1 MTFTDT
7 PTDLVALVR
16 SGPVLVTGAGVSG
29 EGAIKLLRDLGCP
42 EIHLVDDSAERGR
55 PLADAHGVEWCGSDV
70 ARGLLSDAAAVVTSP
85 GWRPDTPLL
94 VDAADAGVPVVGD
107 VAVAHAGDRAGAWGA
122 PRTWLVVTGTNGKT
136 TTTAMLAAM
145 LGDRGAAVGNIG
157 VALHDALTADDR
169 VDVLA
174 AELSSFQ
181 LHWAP
186 DLRPDAGAL
195 LNLAEDHIDWHG
207 SYDAYGAD
215 KAIAL
220 TGGVAV
226 YGLDDEDV
234 VKQVRGLTEA
244 GRLAPAAVGFTI
256 GEPEEGQIGVR
267 DGRIV
272 DRAFGDRTSDE
283 PHEATALGGVDV
295 ATIEGISPPGP
306 AGVLD
311 ALAATA
317 LARSIGVRAADIAAA
332 LAGFTVRAHRGQVVH
347 SAGGVDWIDDSKA
360 TNPHAA
366 DAALRGHESVVWVAG
381 GQLKGADVTGLIADH
396 AHRMRAAVV
405 LGVDGP
411 AIAEALAAASPGLP
425 VTVIGETDPATAMAQ
440 ACAAAAGAAEPGD
453 VVLLAPAAASLDMFT
468 GMAQRGDYFA
478 DGARAATAATAAGA
492 TGGSADVSGAVEGG
506 PR

>member
-492 TGGSADVSGAVEGG
+492 TGDSADVSGAVEGG